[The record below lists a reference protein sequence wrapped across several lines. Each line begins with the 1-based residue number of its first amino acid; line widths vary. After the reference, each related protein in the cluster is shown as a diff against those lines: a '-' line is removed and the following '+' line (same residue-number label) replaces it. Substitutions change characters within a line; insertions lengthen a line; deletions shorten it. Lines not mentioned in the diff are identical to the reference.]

1 MPFQQTFACGE
12 VNATTVNLMRAFA
25 GESQA
30 RNRYTIAAEKAREK
44 ELFVLE
50 EVFLYTA
57 DQERAH
63 AKVFYD
69 YLQDAAGQTIQIDG
83 GYPVDIDPTLTKLL
97 QMAEHNEMEEAE
109 DVYPAFAAQ
118 ADQDGNP
125 KVAAAFRMIAKV
137 EAAHAA
143 RFKQFET
150 WLSGDTLFSD
160 ASDTC
165 VWMCQNCGHLHV
177 GRKAP
182 GMCPVCLHKQGYFL
196 RADMSAYTGTE
207 IVRPTVAMA
216 K

>member
-1 MPFQQTFACGE
+1 MSNQQTI
-12 VNATTVNLMRAFA
+12 TQVNLMRAFA

-44 ELFVLE
+44 ELYVLE

-83 GYPVDIDPTLTKLL
+83 GYPVDIDPAMTRLL
-97 QMAEHNEMEEAE
+97 QMAGHNETEEAE

-118 ADQDGNP
+118 ADKDGNP
-125 KVAAAFRMIAKV
+125 KVAATFRMIAKV

-160 ASDTC
+160 SSENC

-182 GMCPVCLHKQGYFL
+182 GMCPVCLHGQGYFL
-196 RADMSAYTGTE
+196 RAAMSAYTGTE
-207 IVRPTVAMA
+207 LVAPAMA
-216 K
+216 FVK

>member
-1 MPFQQTFACGE
+1 MPFQPNETQI
-12 VNATTVNLMRAFA
+12 NLMRAFA

-30 RNRYTIAAEKAREK
+30 RNRYTIAAEKAKEK
-44 ELFVLE
+44 ELYVLE

-69 YLQDAAGQTIQIDG
+69 YLQDAAGQTIAIDG

-97 QMAEHNEMEEAE
+97 QMAGHNETEEAE

-118 ADQDGNP
+118 ADRDGLP

-143 RFKQFET
+143 RFRQFET
-150 WLSGDTLFSD
+150 WLAGDTLFAD
-160 ASDTC
+160 TSDTC
-165 VWMCQNCGHLHV
+165 VWMCQNCGHLHT

-196 RADMSAYTGTE
+196 RAAMSAYTGTE
-207 IVRPTVAMA
+207 LVAPTMA
-216 K
+216 FVH